1 MRTLGEI
8 GSVTLGNAIKTQLEI
23 MVLMMQADRTEHAG
37 KAYNRIIS
45 LCDQAGQP
53 VKEEAEA

>member
-1 MRTLGEI
+1 MKTLGDI
-8 GSVTLGNAIKTQLEI
+8 KTVTLGNAIKAQVEI
-23 MVLMMQADRTEHAG
+23 MIIMMQANRTEHAG

-53 VKEEAEA
+53 VKEEAKA